1 MTGAA
6 LHQPLQ
12 VQVDFDAIMF
22 YMLHN
27 DNIISTSVS
36 EAIEKIPVDAKRLSQ
51 MLLYVF
57 YFAQP
62 QQLQRVDQHTAN
74 SRNTCLPTRIHPVYL
89 KNHRRRFT

>member
-22 YMLHN
+22 YTLHN

-36 EAIEKIPVDAKRLSQ
+36 EAIEKIPVDAKDYRKCSF
-51 MLLYVF
+51 M
-57 YFAQP
+57 
-62 QQLQRVDQHTAN
+62 
-74 SRNTCLPTRIHPVYL
+74 C
-89 KNHRRRFT
+89 FTSHSHSSYKE